1 MTLKTNII
9 NFNTRKLITKD
20 DKRHSSNIQTANILT
35 EEKDTQQVRSSFST
49 REIRES
55 MFDNMNV
62 IRSNKSTSYR
72 FRDNAR
78 ILRMYVNADARN
90 FDRNFERKVA

>member
-1 MTLKTNII
+1 MTIKTNII

-55 MFDNMNV
+55 MFDNMNI
-62 IRSNKSTSYR
+62 IRSSRGTSYR
-72 FRDNAR
+72 FRDQAR
-78 ILRMYVNADARN
+78 LLRMYMTADTSN
-90 FDRNFERKVA
+90 FKKVA

>member
-1 MTLKTNII
+1 MTTLRLIKQNDPKHSTNVQETKRLEEL
-9 NFNTRKLITKD
+9 NLIEFENRQV
-20 DKRHSSNIQTANILT
+20 KRPLT
-35 EEKDTQQVRSSFST
+35 S

-55 MFDNMNV
+55 MFDNMNI
-62 IRSNKSTSYR
+62 IRSNKSTNYR

-78 ILRMYVNADARN
+78 ILRMYMNADARN